1 MTEIPIRT
9 VKGPDKKS
17 KPEEKPGFIVN
28 GKEIKTH
35 AELGR
40 EEYLKELL
48 SPKLKYGWGSIS
60 AKKFR
65 SSQMLTLYVDAKF
78 CHFQFNPHSRFMPP
92 T

>member
-9 VKGPDKKS
+9 VTGPDKKS

-48 SPKLKYGWGSIS
+48 SPKLKYGLGSIS
-60 AKKFR
+60 VTSEVPHVGDR
-65 SSQMLTLYVDAKF
+65 IDLVDID
-78 CHFQFNPHSRFMPP
+78 RI
-92 T
+92 

>member
-9 VKGPDKKS
+9 VNGPDKKS
-17 KPEEKPGFIVN
+17 KPEEKPRFIVN

-48 SPKLKYGWGSIS
+48 SPKLKWVGFDLSYHMSLLSGI
-60 AKKFR
+60 AK
-65 SSQMLTLYVDAKF
+65 
-78 CHFQFNPHSRFMPP
+78 
-92 T
+92 

>member
-9 VKGPDKKS
+9 VTGPDKKS

-28 GKEIKTH
+28 GKEIKSH

-48 SPKLKYGWGSIS
+48 SPKLKYGFGSIS
-60 AKKFR
+60 AT
-65 SSQMLTLYVDAKF
+65 SGIPNSCWLQNLDW
-78 CHFQFNPHSRFMPP
+78 
-92 T
+92 